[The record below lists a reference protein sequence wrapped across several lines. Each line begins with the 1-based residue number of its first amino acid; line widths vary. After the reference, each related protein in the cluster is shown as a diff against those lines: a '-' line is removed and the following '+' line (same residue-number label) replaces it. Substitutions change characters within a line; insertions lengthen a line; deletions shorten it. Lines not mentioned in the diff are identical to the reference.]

1 MNIEPDKFIQLAAS
15 NEIRVWKAISE
26 ELPPNVHVYW
36 NALLDEWR
44 WFDEDSDG
52 DVGGVLHP
60 PYQDGQKIVVSS
72 DIHGDMDAIV
82 IRVIPESRWLFYNT
96 PPDKPYVWGI
106 YLKKR
111 WP

>member
-1 MNIEPDKFIQLAAS
+1 MILDDRDFADLAAG
-15 NEIRVWKAISE
+15 NVIHVWMAISE
-26 ELPPNVHVYW
+26 ALPPNVHVYW
-36 NALLDEWR
+36 NTLLDEWR
-44 WFDEDSDG
+44 WLDEDSDG

-72 DIHGDMDAIV
+72 DIHDDMDAIV

-96 PPDKPYVWGI
+96 PLDEPYVWGV

-111 WP
+111 WS